1 MAPRRRAKSCFGGA
15 VTGTS
20 LNFELRRTR
29 AQQQIQVGVTLLSFA
44 RHMRRVGGDALQQ
57 VDIIGAPIMT
67 MTWREFESSC
77 FDRAS
82 TLNR

>member
-1 MAPRRRAKSCFGGA
+1 MTIASKLWRVEHFK
-15 VTGTS
+15 
-20 LNFELRRTR
+20 FEERSSTR
-29 AQQQIQVGVTLLSFA
+29 AQQQVQVGVPLLSFA